1 MKNNCRICKN
11 LDKCLHKITTVDYIC
26 ENYENYLFKSM
37 NDIIIG
43 HDIVFGNCDCIK
55 NIQKDIEVA
64 IECIILI
71 TDNQQIMLMDKR
83 RTYEFGDGMTYG
95 SQYGGQ
101 LSYTRVQ
108 CSKGKLLE
116 LLKRYE

>member
-1 MKNNCRICKN
+1 MEKNCRTCKS
-11 LDKCLHKITTVDYIC
+11 LDKCLHKITTTNYIC
-26 ENYENYLFKSM
+26 GDYENYLLKPM

-43 HDIVFGNCDCIK
+43 HDVIFGDCGSIK
-55 NIQKDIEVA
+55 NLEKDIENA
-64 IECIILI
+64 IECIILPLY
-71 TDNQQIMLMDKR
+71 NQQIILMDKR
-83 RTYEFGDGMTYG
+83 RIYDWGNGMEYG

-116 LLKRYE
+116 LLKKYE